1 MADAG
6 SAIGGAVSVIGGVSS
21 SKASKSAAKSQE
33 AAAEAGIQEQSR
45 QYDLS
50 RADLAPYRAAGT
62 ESLNKLSD
70 LLGIQTYNPEYQS
83 AKKAYDDAVSYR
95 ASLPNFGETSSSKKS
110 KILAWAEGDRRVATA
125 KSALD
130 ALEGNKYAAKTA
142 ETGSLLKKF
151 DQNDLN
157 NDVVYQNGLKFGL
170 DQGIGAIES
179 RARASGSSD
188 SGSVLKALAKY
199 SNDYGTTK
207 ANESYNRY
215 TNDNT
220 NIYNKLSG
228 VAGTGQ
234 NAVNTGVA
242 AGANSANQI
251 ADLTTQGGNARAAGI
266 VGSS

>member
-130 ALEGNKYAAKTA
+130 AL
-142 ETGSLLKKF
+142 
-151 DQNDLN
+151 
-157 NDVVYQNGLKFGL
+157 
-170 DQGIGAIES
+170 
-179 RARASGSSD
+179 
-188 SGSVLKALAKY
+188 
-199 SNDYGTTK
+199 
-207 ANESYNRY
+207 
-215 TNDNT
+215 
-220 NIYNKLSG
+220 
-228 VAGTGQ
+228 
-234 NAVNTGVA
+234 
-242 AGANSANQI
+242 
-251 ADLTTQGGNARAAGI
+251 
-266 VGSS
+266 